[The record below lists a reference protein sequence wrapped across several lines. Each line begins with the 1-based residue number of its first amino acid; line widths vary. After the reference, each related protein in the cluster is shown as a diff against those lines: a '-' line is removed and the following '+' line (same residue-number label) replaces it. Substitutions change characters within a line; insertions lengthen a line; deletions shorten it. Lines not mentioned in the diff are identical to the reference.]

1 MPTLMV
7 GTTGLPHY
15 RQPQTMSAVLTGV
28 PILASLVLVAGCDGP
43 QSALATA
50 GRDADR
56 IAQLFIVMVVGA
68 LIVWTAVVIIAVHA
82 IRTQRETHSQ
92 RSASLLI
99 IGGGVAVP
107 TVVLGAL
114 LIYGL
119 RMLPEIVAPALPG
132 ARRIDVSAKQWWWR
146 VQYVTDGRVVETAN
160 ELRLPVGQRAE
171 LHLSSS
177 DVIHSFWVPS
187 IAGKMDMIP
196 GRRTRL
202 ALEPTRTGVFR
213 GTCAEY
219 CGASHALM
227 NLVVVVM
234 EPAEFEDWL
243 QRQAE
248 PAVTSSVA
256 SKDAPGI
263 QGEAAFV
270 ANGCGACH
278 TVRGTVA
285 DGTAGPDLTHVGSR
299 LRIGAGILD
308 NERETFLRWIAE
320 TDALK
325 PGVHMP
331 AFRAL
336 PPAALTS
343 LAAYLESLR

>member
-1 MPTLMV
+1 MPV
-7 GTTGLPHY
+7 
-15 RQPQTMSAVLTGV
+15 
-28 PILASLVLVAGCDGP
+28 LASLFVVAGCDGP

-56 IAQLFIVMVVGA
+56 IAQLFTVMACGSV
-68 LIVWTAVVIIAVHA
+68 IIWTAVVVIAIHA
-82 IRTQRETHSQ
+82 VRSRRETHSQ
-92 RSASLLI
+92 RTASLLI

-119 RMLPEIVAPALPG
+119 RMLPEIVAASPAG
-132 ARRIDVSAKQWWWR
+132 TRQIEVSAKQWWWR

-160 ELRLPVGQRAE
+160 ELRLPVGQRVE

-213 GTCAEY
+213 GACAEY
-219 CGASHALM
+219 CGTSHALM
-227 NLVVVVM
+227 NFVVVVM
-234 EPAEFEDWL
+234 EAAEFEGWL

-248 PAVTSSVA
+248 PSVTSAEGIAA
-256 SKDAPGI
+256 SG
-263 QGEAAFV
+263 QAAFV
-270 ANGCGACH
+270 TNGCGSCH
-278 TVRGTVA
+278 SVRGTVA
-285 DGTAGPDLTHVGSR
+285 DGTVGPDLTHVGGR
-299 LRIGAGILD
+299 LRIGAGILE
-308 NERETFLRWIAE
+308 NEPEQFLRWIAE
-320 TDALK
+320 TDAVK

-336 PPAALTS
+336 PPATLSA